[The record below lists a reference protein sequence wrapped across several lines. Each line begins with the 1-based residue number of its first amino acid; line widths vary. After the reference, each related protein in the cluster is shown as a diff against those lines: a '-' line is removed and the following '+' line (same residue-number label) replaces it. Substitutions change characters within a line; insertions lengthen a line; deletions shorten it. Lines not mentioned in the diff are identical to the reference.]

1 MPDLARVR
9 ILTDANVTLSGEQ
22 TLQGVPLVAGDS
34 VAVAGQDVIPQ
45 NGIYTVQTT
54 GWTRRADLDTE
65 AENIPGLDFHVVAG
79 THAGETW
86 YLSSDDLVNP
96 GVESTVFVRR
106 THREALRP
114 GRGID
119 VADGQVS
126 VKDSGV
132 SSEGADVDIMNPS
145 RIVADRT
152 GRVKTL
158 EGGGS
163 QLASL
168 ERAPVRLVATA
179 DVPTTGTPIID
190 GVQTVAG
197 AAGLVTSQ
205 ADAARNGVWVVA
217 AGAWARRADLD
228 ASAEHSPGIWVRV
241 LEGATQAGTRWFLRT
256 TGAITLNTTALEW
269 RKDGEGGELVAGAG
283 LQKNGREFSLP
294 ERSGVAGSRTNPTI
308 TTDERG
314 IITSVSAGS
323 VPTSHREGLQ
333 VEYVSANSLRIRAG
347 AAYVPALGRILE
359 LASDLTKSGLVLT
372 ANTWY
377 YLYLFENAGVA
388 DVEIV
393 TTAPASPYRAGA
405 RVKGPDS
412 GPDNTRRFL
421 TEVRAKATD
430 TMMRWRDSGDFR
442 LLVEDQ
448 STTLRALAGG
458 TATGSTAIDL
468 SLWVPPTSR
477 LVEVVLEAVFS
488 TSGGGARLHASTDG
502 LDFPAGQSQLAAICG
517 SDHKR
522 TYKSGLLETNLV
534 QNIRYAVAN
543 TGMSAFVDVMGYRK
557 G

>member
-9 ILTDANVTLSGEQ
+9 ILTDANVSLSGEQ
-22 TLQGVPLVAGDS
+22 TLQGVPLVVGDS
-34 VAVAGQDVIPQ
+34 VAVAGQDIIPQ

-54 GWTRRADLDTE
+54 AWTRRQDLDTE
-65 AENIPGLDFHVVAG
+65 AENVPGLDFYVVAG

-86 YLSSDDLVNP
+86 YLSSDDTVNP

-119 VADGQVS
+119 IADGQVS
-126 VKDSGV
+126 VEDSGV
-132 SSEGADVDIMNPS
+132 SSDGADVDVMNPS
-145 RIVADRT
+145 RIVTDRM

-158 EGGGS
+158 QGGGS

-197 AAGLVTSQ
+197 DAVLLASQ
-205 ADAARNGVWVVA
+205 ADPARNGVWVVA
-217 AGAWARRADLD
+217 AGSWARRTDLD
-228 ASAEHSPGIWVRV
+228 TSAEHSPGVWVRV
-241 LEGATQAGTRWFLRT
+241 LDGTTQAGTRWYLRT
-256 TGAITLNTTALEW
+256 TGITLGTTALEW

-283 LQKNGREFSLP
+283 LQKSGREFSLP
-294 ERSGVAGSRTNPTI
+294 ERSGVAGTRTNPTI

-314 IITSVSAGS
+314 IVTSVSAGS

-333 VEYVSANSLRIRAG
+333 VEYVSANSLTIRAG
-347 AAYVPALGRILE
+347 AAYVPALGRVLE
-359 LASDLTKSGLVLT
+359 LPADITKSGLVLT

-377 YLYLFENAGVA
+377 YLYLFEGPSGP

-421 TEVRAKATD
+421 DEVRAKGTN
-430 TMMRWRDSGDFR
+430 TLMRWRDSGNLR
-442 LLVEDQ
+442 RWVEDEV
-448 STTLRALAGG
+448 TTLRALTNGNAT
-458 TATGSTAIDL
+458 TATTIDL
-468 SLWVPPTSR
+468 SPWVPPTSR
-477 LVEVVLEAVFS
+477 LAHVVLEASYNTVA
-488 TSGGGARLHASTDG
+488 GVARLSATTDG
-502 LDFPAGQSQLAAICG
+502 LDLTAGQAQLTSICG
-517 SDHKR
+517 ANASRIPKTGDV
-522 TYKSGLLETNLV
+522 ETNAI
-534 QNIRYAVAN
+534 QNIRYRVGDA
-543 TGMSAFVDVMGYRK
+543 GMSAFVNVLGYRK